1 MSIFL
6 KCFEF
11 HLQFIIQHSKFGAKL
26 HYMGGKSMKI
36 GIGSDHGGYELKEY
50 IKEYFQE
57 EGIEYIDYGTNSF
70 ESVDYPD
77 YGRKVG
83 EAIVS
88 KEVHKGIVIC
98 GTGIG
103 ISLAANKVKG
113 VRCALCGDTY
123 SARMSREHNNA
134 NALALGARVL
144 GKDLALEIVKIWL
157 NSEFAGGRHERRVN
171 KISEIES

>member
-1 MSIFL
+1 
-6 KCFEF
+6 
-11 HLQFIIQHSKFGAKL
+11 
-26 HYMGGKSMKI
+26 MKI

-50 IKEYFQE
+50 IKLYFE
-57 EGIEYIDYGTNSF
+57 KEAIEYVDYGTNSE

-77 YGRKVG
+77 FGRKVG
-83 EAIVS
+83 EGIMAG
-88 KEVHKGIVIC
+88 EVDRGIVIC

-113 VRCALCGDTY
+113 IRCALCGDMY

-134 NALALGARVL
+134 NALALGGRVL
-144 GKDLALEIVKIWL
+144 GKDLALEIVKVWL
-157 NSEFAGGRHERRVN
+157 KTEFAGGRHERRVN